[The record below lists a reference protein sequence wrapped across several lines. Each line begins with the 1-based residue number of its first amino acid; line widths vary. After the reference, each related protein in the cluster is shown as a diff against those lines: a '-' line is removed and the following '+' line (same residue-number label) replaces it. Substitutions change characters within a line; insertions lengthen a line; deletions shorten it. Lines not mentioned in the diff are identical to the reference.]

1 MGSILEIIGVFVIMS
16 LVVWMV
22 MGVIHM
28 ILHAIGL
35 WDKMSINIKL
45 PKRKRFLNK
54 VDPIYELNESDFGGL
69 VVRKWELGYDDTFG
83 LQMLMVYIPYP
94 IKLLRYKY
102 VQTGHIWLGEKTKLS
117 EITEDLGDMFE
128 RIWAVENAKEIEE
141 KRIKKEHQDNIDRI
155 NKVFNENFE
164 E

>member
-16 LVVWMV
+16 LVVWMT

-35 WDKMSINIKL
+35 WDKMAINIKL

-54 VDPIYELNESDFGGL
+54 VDPIYELDESDFGGFA
-69 VVRKWELGYDDTFG
+69 VRKWELGYDDTFG
-83 LQMLMVYIPYP
+83 LQMLMIYIPYP

-102 VQTGHIWLGEKTKLS
+102 IQVGHIWLGEKTKLS

>member
-1 MGSILEIIGVFVIMS
+1 MGDLFIGIVGVLVM
-16 LVVWMV
+16 LAVVWMI

-35 WDKMSINIKL
+35 WDKMVINIKL

-54 VDPIYELNESDFGGL
+54 VDPIYELVESDFGGFA
-69 VVRKWELGYDDTFG
+69 VRKWELGYDDTFG

-102 VQTGHIWLGEKTKLS
+102 IQTGHIWLDEKTKLS
-117 EITEDLGDMFE
+117 EITEDIGDMFE

-141 KRIKKEHQDNIDRI
+141 KRIKKEHRDNLDRI
-155 NKVFNENFE
+155 NEVFKENFE

>member
-35 WDKMSINIKL
+35 WDKMAINIKL

-54 VDPIYELNESDFGGL
+54 VDPIYEWNESDFGGL

-83 LQMLMVYIPYP
+83 LQMLMIYIPYP

-102 VQTGHIWLGEKTKLS
+102 IQSSYIWLDEKTKLS

>member
-16 LVVWMV
+16 LVVWMT

-35 WDKMSINIKL
+35 WDKMAINIKL

-54 VDPIYELNESDFGGL
+54 VDPIYELDESDFGGFA
-69 VVRKWELGYDDTFG
+69 VRKWELGYDDTFG
-83 LQMLMVYIPYP
+83 LQMLMIYIPYP

-102 VQTGHIWLGEKTKLS
+102 IQTGHIWLGEKTKLS

-128 RIWAVENAKEIEE
+128 RMWAVENAKEIEE

>member
-35 WDKMSINIKL
+35 WDKMVINIKL

-83 LQMLMVYIPYP
+83 LQMLMIYIPYP

-102 VQTGHIWLGEKTKLS
+102 IQSSYIWLDEKTKLS

-128 RIWAVENAKEIEE
+128 RIWAIENAKEIEE

-155 NKVFNENFE
+155 NKVFKENFE

>member
-1 MGSILEIIGVFVIMS
+1 MGSILENIGVFIIMS
-16 LVVWMV
+16 LVVWMIIGFV
-22 MGVIHM
+22 HM
-28 ILHAIGL
+28 MLHIFNV
-35 WDKMSINIKL
+35 WDRMAINIKL

-54 VDPIYELNESDFGGL
+54 VDPIYELDESNFGGFA
-69 VVRKWELGYDDTFG
+69 VRKWELGYDDTFG
-83 LQMLMVYIPYP
+83 LQMLMIYIPYP

-102 VQTGHIWLGEKTKLS
+102 IQTGHIWLDEKTKLS

-128 RIWAVENAKEIEE
+128 RIWAIKNAKEIEE
-141 KRIKKEHQDNIDRI
+141 KGIKKEHQDNIDRI